1 MASESEIVIYKGYK
15 IHVDKNI
22 YNPELKTAIFINGA
36 LATSSSFL
44 IWVKHLKGKVNTILF
59 DFPFA
64 GKSKPLNNS
73 LDIITKEQ
81 EVDIIN
87 FLIRRYR
94 PEIIMSVSWGGLG
107 ALMAASQNNDIL
119 EMAVIAAF
127 SMTINEKMERYIL
140 KAREYVYQHEFE
152 AVANLLNNEVGK
164 YLPRLFKRT
173 NFNHVAHLDEHEYRQ
188 ACFHLDQ
195 ILMLR
200 DYDYEKF
207 ISKISIPV
215 VFINGEKDEYT
226 TAKEVRNLDKYLDDA
241 RFYTLKDAG
250 HFLDLES
257 KAASLGV
264 KSIFEE
270 IFINQQ
276 EFV

>member
-1 MASESEIVIYKGYK
+1 M
-15 IHVDKNI
+15 
-22 YNPELKTAIFINGA
+22 NGA

-44 IWVKHLKGKVNTILF
+44 NWVKHLKGKVNTILF

-64 GKSKPLNNS
+64 GKSKLLNDS

-87 FLIRRYR
+87 SLIRRYR

-107 ALMAASQNNDIL
+107 ALMAASRNNDIL
-119 EMAVIAAF
+119 EMAVISAF

-140 KAREYVYQHEFE
+140 KAREYVYRGDFE
-152 AVANLLNNEVGK
+152 AVANLLNREVGK
-164 YLPRLFKRT
+164 YLPRLLKRT
-173 NFNHVAHLDEHEYRQ
+173 NFNHVANLDEHEYRQ

-195 ILMLR
+195 ILMLKN
-200 DYDYEKF
+200 YHYEKF
-207 ISKISIPV
+207 ISKISFPII
-215 VFINGEKDEYT
+215 FINGEKDEYT
-226 TAKEVRNLDKYLDDA
+226 TCKEVKIFGHYLDDA
-241 RFYTLKDAG
+241 RFYTLKGAG

-257 KAASLGV
+257 KAASLGI
-264 KSIFEE
+264 KSIFDEV
-270 IFINQQ
+270 FINQQ

>member
-1 MASESEIVIYKGYK
+1 MY
-15 IHVDKNI
+15 D
-22 YNPELKTAIFINGA
+22 PELKTAIFINGA

-64 GKSKPLNNS
+64 GKSKPLNDS

-119 EMAVIAAF
+119 EMAVIASF

-140 KAREYVYQHEFE
+140 KARDYVYQKEFE

-164 YLPRLFKRT
+164 YLPRLFKKT

-195 ILMLR
+195 ILTLR

-215 VFINGEKDEYT
+215 IFINGEKDEHT
-226 TAKEVRNLDKYLDDA
+226 TSKEVKNLGKYLDDA

-257 KAASLGV
+257 KAAALGV